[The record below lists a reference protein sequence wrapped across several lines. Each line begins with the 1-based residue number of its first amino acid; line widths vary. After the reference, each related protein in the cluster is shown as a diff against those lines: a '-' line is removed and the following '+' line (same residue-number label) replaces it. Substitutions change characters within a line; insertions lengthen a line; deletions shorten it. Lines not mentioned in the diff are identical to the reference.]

1 METYIP
7 GRPISAV
14 KEQYGLEKVIKL
26 ASNESSLGPF
36 AAALKAIEVNTGE
49 LNRYP
54 DLEATLL
61 RSALSD
67 FYNLPGENFLVGNGS
82 NELLRIAGQAVLDPG
97 DEVVFAEPSFM
108 LYRLIAELFEA
119 KPVGIPLK
127 NHTHDLEA
135 MLSAITKNTKLIF
148 ICNPNNPTGTIV
160 SRKELDD
167 FIGQVPEN
175 VLVVIDEA
183 YAEFVEDVA
192 DYSKE
197 ITYSLDRPTIITRT
211 FSKIYGLA
219 ALRIGY
225 GVAPASYVQ
234 VDKRIRDPFNV
245 NLLAQAAATASLG
258 EAEEIKKRHELNL
271 ENKRYLYRRL
281 EDLALDY
288 VETQTN
294 FVLINLKQDSTVVF
308 EKLLKKGVIV
318 RTGEVFGEQYRDF
331 IRVSIGT
338 KEEIDLFLEAL
349 KKVMED

>member
-36 AAALKAIEVNTGE
+36 PAALKAIEVNMAE

-61 RSALSD
+61 RGALSG
-67 FYNLPGENFLVGNGS
+67 FYDIAPENFLIGNGS
-82 NELLRIAGQAVLDPG
+82 NELLRIAGQAVLNPG

-108 LYRLIAELFEA
+108 LYRMIAELFEA
-119 KPVGIPLK
+119 EPVGVPLK
-127 NHTHDLEA
+127 NHTHDLKA
-135 MLSAITKNTKLIF
+135 MLGAITGKTKLIF
-148 ICNPNNPTGTIV
+148 VCNPNNPTGTMV

-167 FIGQVPEN
+167 FIDQVPQN
-175 VLVVIDEA
+175 VLVVVDEA
-183 YAEFVEDVA
+183 YAEFVEDA
-192 DYSKE
+192 DNYSTDL
-197 ITYSLDRPTIITRT
+197 TYSLDRPIIVTRT

-225 GVAPASYVQ
+225 GIAPAPYVQ

-258 EAEEIKKRHELNL
+258 EAAEIKKRHELNL

-294 FVLINLKQDSTVVF
+294 FVLINLGQDSTIVF

-318 RTGEVFGEQYRDF
+318 RTGEVFGEKYRNF

-338 KEEIDLFLEAL
+338 KEEIDLFLDAV
-349 KKVMED
+349 KKVMEE